1 MISRSLAHFLR
12 GKKKTRGID
21 SISLLRSGVPFE
33 FRISWDRPWFTI
45 NRRGKTPQA
54 SFFIFLIPV
63 HSLSPLSFFI
73 IIIFF
78 LFFYNTATTT
88 TFGPITLAVSMR
100 DPVSISSER
109 ISRRHLRK
117 AIRVH
122 SNPLNGDAEFSIV
135 RVISFER
142 WSQSVLELRFITIV
156 LDFCFSFFTPLRFR
170 FCYLCLYFRANR
182 FLNLQLVVNLLN
194 KIGES
199 ILKY

>member
-73 IIIFF
+73 IIFFFIFLQYRNDDDVRTYHSRCF
-78 LFFYNTATTT
+78 NARSSFDLVWKNIETPFTKGDTRAFKSPERWRWVFHRACYFIRTMISVGTGTPIYHYCSRLLLFF
-88 TFGPITLAVSMR
+88 FHPSSVPILLFMF
-100 DPVSISSER
+100 ILSSE
-109 ISRRHLRK
+109 
-117 AIRVH
+117 
-122 SNPLNGDAEFSIV
+122 
-135 RVISFER
+135 
-142 WSQSVLELRFITIV
+142 
-156 LDFCFSFFTPLRFR
+156 
-170 FCYLCLYFRANR
+170 
-182 FLNLQLVVNLLN
+182 
-194 KIGES
+194 
-199 ILKY
+199 